1 MKKKINIYL
10 PLLIAVAIIF
20 GIYLGN
26 HLNSQSPKIG
36 FQNLTAPKSNKLS
49 MIVDLI
55 SNAYVDSVA
64 TDEIIEETIP
74 TLLKNLD
81 PHSTYIPAQDMQGVN
96 EEMQGNFGGIGV
108 QFTIYNDTVQVV
120 DVVSGGP
127 SQKLGIQPGDRIVT
141 VNDSTIA
148 GNGVKNETVLN
159 LLRGEKGTHVNVG
172 IKRKGI
178 NDLIAYDITRGD
190 IPIISVDVDY
200 MINDSTGYVKVSR
213 FAEKTYTEFMQ
224 AMAEIDA
231 EGAKQ
236 VIVDLRG
243 NPGGYLMA
251 VVKMVNEFLEEGDL
265 IVYTEGHSQARKTY
279 TATGVAHWADK
290 RVFVLIDEYSASA
303 SEIFTGALQDNDKGI
318 IVGRRS
324 FGKGLV
330 QEQIPFTDG
339 SALRLTVA
347 RYYTPSGRCIQKPYD
362 EGNDEYYHDLM
373 NRAVHGELEV
383 ADSIQFS
390 DTLKYETKGGRTV
403 YGGGGIMPDYFV
415 PLDTTGYSDYY
426 SQITQKALVY
436 HFAFDYT
443 DMHRQELEQL
453 KTPQAIIRH
462 LQKLNVMDQFISYA
476 SEKGVKR
483 SAEGLNVS
491 GKIIETQLMAYI
503 ARNAIGDIGF
513 YPIIQ
518 QIDKTLLK
526 AIELSDENQSLSQL
540 LAVTKQ

>member
-10 PLLIAVAIIF
+10 PLLIALAIIG

-26 HLNSQSPKIG
+26 HLNSQAPRLGLPS
-36 FQNLTAPKSNKLS
+36 LTAPKSNKLS
-49 MIVDLI
+49 MIIDLI

-64 TDEIIEETIP
+64 TGELVEEAIP
-74 TLLKNLD
+74 TILKKLD
-81 PHSTYIPAQDMQGVN
+81 PHSTYIPARDMQEVN

-120 DVVSGGP
+120 DVISGGP
-127 SQKLGIQPGDRIVT
+127 SQKLGIQPGDRIVA
-141 VNDSTIA
+141 VNDSLIA
-148 GNGVKNETVLN
+148 GNGVKNETVMN
-159 LLRGEKGTHVNVG
+159 LLRGEKGTRVNVD

-178 NDLIAYDITRGD
+178 NDLIAYEITRGD

-213 FAEKTYTEFMQ
+213 FAEKTYTEFMK
-224 AMAEIDA
+224 AMTNVDA
-231 EGAKQ
+231 LGAQQ
-236 VIVDLRG
+236 VIIDLRG

-251 VVKMVNEFLEEGDL
+251 VVKMVNEFLDEGDL

-279 TATGVAHWADK
+279 TATGKASWADK
-290 RVFVLIDEYSASA
+290 RIFVLIDEYSASA

-362 EGNDEYYHDLM
+362 EGTEEYYHDLM
-373 NRAVHGELEV
+373 NRAVHGELEE

-390 DTLKYETKGGRTV
+390 DTLRYETKGGRIV

-426 SQITQKALVY
+426 SKITQKALVY

-443 DMHRQELEQL
+443 DSHRAELEQL
-453 KTPQAIIRH
+453 KTPQEIVNH
-462 LQKLNVMDQFISYA
+462 LKGENVMDQFISYA
-476 SEKGVKR
+476 ATKGVKR
-483 SAEGLNVS
+483 SESGLSVS

-503 ARNAIGDIGF
+503 ARNAIGDEGF

-518 QIDKTLLK
+518 QIDKTLRK
-526 AIELSDENQSLSQL
+526 AIELSGENQTLSQL
-540 LAVTKQ
+540 LAVTK